1 MLVEDGEDGRVVWY
15 LVASKLVL
23 VETHSKYLKKHLL
36 AYLLACFEIGFRR
49 AQRLKES
56 NLIRHVEK
64 GAFSLFLLVFH
75 RSCCFEEVCG

>member
-36 AYLLACFEIGFRR
+36 AYLLACFVIGFRR
-49 AQRLKES
+49 MRATFKR
-56 NLIRHVEK
+56 VMT
-64 GAFSLFLLVFH
+64 
-75 RSCCFEEVCG
+75 